1 MSSHSEDVGEP
12 MDSQPDTTG
21 DASASQSGLDTIR
34 PVPGIPWDRF
44 LNIMKE
50 FHAKTTSEVDGFRHE
65 DLIYVVTTATSSRSR
80 ENTRIG
86 VYFTDNANRQDVIS
100 RYYDRIVMEH
110 NANCV
115 SDKQFRLLNS
125 ALFWAKMQVADMS
138 VIWEINNVLSTTTFP
153 RPFDELER
161 IFTAWSLQF
170 RIFFTQATNPADMT
184 NWRRMLGQSGQTLER
199 PHSHGSRDRVKAA
212 CRKRDNSLC
221 VITHAPNPDVCHV
234 YPMSGI
240 NNEYRGT
247 LKDTVASI

>member
-1 MSSHSEDVGEP
+1 
-12 MDSQPDTTG
+12 
-21 DASASQSGLDTIR
+21 
-34 PVPGIPWDRF
+34 
-44 LNIMKE
+44 MKE

-125 ALFWAKMQVADMS
+125 ALFWATMQVADMS

-170 RIFFTQATNPADMT
+170 RICKLLLLTIILHTPDTYLQSFSLHSGHQPGRHDQLATYAGPEWPDIGAPPLT
-184 NWRRMLGQSGQTLER
+184 REPRSRQSSGKSFQRNRFSENDKLM
-199 PHSHGSRDRVKAA
+199 GLQ